1 MKTLTL
7 AEIVVLINN
16 KTALNEEQ
24 FATAK
29 SFIPSIAQK
38 LISGDPMDKD
48 ELTLFNF
55 VNRTLQAA
63 KAKGEKHA
71 EEEAK
76 KAAAEAKYKQE
87 MQAFQIELKTSV
99 NKFMKDWKATT
110 ADSFKTIADVRKYFN
125 EFVNTLPKEP
135 KLEGVRTSSKGE
147 SSGSAKPWNAPVH
160 VDKLKEG
167 SSFKCLW
174 DFVCANNGVTKKQ
187 MEDELT
193 AKFPQKTANKTA
205 VYDAT
210 SGRLPLRKEVVDG
223 AELWFAVMPEPE
235 TKPDPELE
243 IVNTTTEEKK

>member
-1 MKTLTL
+1 METLTL
-7 AEIVVLINN
+7 AEIVVLINA
-16 KTALNEEQ
+16 KTVLTEEQ

-63 KAKGEKHA
+63 KAKGEKHV

-99 NKFMKDWKATT
+99 NKFMKDWKAAT
-110 ADSFKTIADVRKYFN
+110 ADSFKTTADVRKYFN
-125 EFVNTLPKEP
+125 EFIGTLPKEP
-135 KLEGVRTSSKGE
+135 KMEGVRTTSSKGD
-147 SSGSAKPWNAPVH
+147 STGSNKPWNAPVH

-187 MEDELT
+187 MEEELT

-210 SGRLPLRKEVVDG
+210 SGRLPLRKEVVEG
-223 AELWFAVMPEPE
+223 AELWFAVVPEPNQE
-235 TKPDPELE
+235 PELK